1 MMTLEEDIVDRF
13 ERYSETRD
21 LSPDTLTR
29 SYQTADVIERL
40 YSTGSDLGI
49 SEDRLRQFRG
59 TLDERLDLALE
70 TVREELFDPE
80 GSVVRTYVPS
90 AGEPDL
96 FCYSSKVGDQFKFDR
111 VWGLIGTM
119 EEAGR
124 SEEEITEF
132 RQEMIDKARSYIDRK
147 EETGKSP
154 SDQDKSEG
162 SKYFTDVIQI
172 MRTELEK
179 LECEIK

>member
-1 MMTLEEDIVDRF
+1 MMTLKEDIVDRF
-13 ERYSETRD
+13 DRYSETRD
-21 LSPDTLTR
+21 LSPDTLMR

-40 YSTGSDLGI
+40 HSTGLDLGI
-49 SEDRLRQFRG
+49 AEERVQMYRS

-70 TVREELFDPE
+70 TTREELFDPE
-80 GSVVRTYVPS
+80 GRVVRTYVPA

-96 FCYSSKVGDQFKFDR
+96 HCYSSKVGDQFKFDR
-111 VWGLIGTM
+111 VWGLISTM
-119 EEAGR
+119 QEAGR

-132 RQEMIDKARSYIDRK
+132 RQEMVDKARSYIDRK

-162 SKYFTDVIQI
+162 PEYFTEII
-172 MRTELEK
+172 RLMRDSLER
-179 LECEIK
+179 LRPEDI